1 MAGPAAWWRF
11 FSRSDNLKERRV
23 VFKSERPVGTPGTAG
38 GVQDFVMEVQKK
50 GFAIP
55 EVKPAEPRPAPE
67 LVPVPARR
75 RKPSL
80 WWWLLPVILLIGA
93 GLYWRVARDRAARE
107 TAAGAMAQV
116 PAAAAEVRPLE
127 RTIRLSGSTR
137 AEKYARLIVPRLE
150 GSRSGRGREARTNL
164 IQANSTITVNS
175 TSTVARS
182 STASRLSQTGMV
194 ASSGDTGGG
203 GFSGAPR
210 SGSSAMRAATSRV
223 GSAPTAPS
231 SGGNITSSS
240 QSASALGGT
249 GLGSTAS
256 SLSGGA
262 FGPPAIGGVGGGA
275 GRRRGDF
282 QLALQKLAPAGIRV
296 KKGDVV
302 AEFDRQYMLLRL
314 EDYEASVAQTKA
326 AFEKGKADL
335 LVTRK
340 AHDQS
345 VLAAKSNLE
354 KARLDIKA
362 TPVLSPMDTE
372 RLKLALEEAEAQYQ
386 QLLEEVRFL
395 DISEKAQVRVAELEV
410 KQAEVELRRAEN
422 NVDKLV
428 AKAPIDGM
436 VVHLNVFR
444 GGEFGQVRE
453 GDELWGGMPF
463 VQIVEP
469 DSMVVDA
476 KVNQVD
482 ADKIRIG
489 QRAYVRFDAF
499 PDLVLPARVYSVGTV
514 AVARQYRQEYV
525 KEVPV
530 LLKLEQMDPR
540 VIPDLSASVDV
551 IVERE
556 EKAVVVPAEALFS
569 DPGDAQRYVFVK
581 AASGWQK
588 RPVEVGL
595 RNHVAAAVRS
605 GLKPGEMVALRRP
618 PAAALAGK

>member
-1 MAGPAAWWRF
+1 
-11 FSRSDNLKERRV
+11 
-23 VFKSERPVGTPGTAG
+23 
-38 GVQDFVMEVQKK
+38 MEVHKK
-50 GFAIP
+50 GFAVP
-55 EVKPAEPRPAPE
+55 EVRPAEPRPAPE
-67 LVPVPARR
+67 LVPLPARR

-80 WWWLLPVILLIGA
+80 WWWWLPLILLIGA
-93 GLYWRVARDRAARE
+93 GLYWKLARDRAARE
-107 TAAGAMAQV
+107 SAAGAVAQV
-116 PAAAAEVRPLE
+116 PAVAVDVRPLE

-137 AEKYARLIVPRLE
+137 AEKYASLLVPRLE
-150 GSRSGRGREARTNL
+150 GSRSGRGREARANL
-164 IQANSTITVNS
+164 IQTNSTITVNS

-182 STASRLSQTGMV
+182 STASRLSQTGLV

-223 GSAPTAPS
+223 GGTASASS
-231 SGGNITSSS
+231 SGGNISSTT
-240 QSASALGGT
+240 QSSSALGAT

-262 FGPPAIGGVGGGA
+262 AGPPAIGGAAGG

-282 QLALQKLAPAGIRV
+282 HLALQKLAPAGIRV

-302 AEFDRQYMLLRL
+302 AEFDRQFMLLRL
-314 EDYEASVAQTKA
+314 EDYKASVAQSKA

-335 LVTRK
+335 QVTRK
-340 AHDQS
+340 AHEQS
-345 VLAAKSNLE
+345 ILAAKSNLE
-354 KARLDIKA
+354 KAHLDVKA
-362 TPVLSPMDTE
+362 TPVLSLIDSE
-372 RLKLALEEAEAQYQ
+372 RLKLALEEAEAQYR
-386 QLLEEVRFL
+386 QLLEEVRY
-395 DISEKAQVRVAELEV
+395 INIAEKAQIRVAELQV
-410 KQAEVELRRAEN
+410 KDAEVELRRAEN

-463 VQIVEP
+463 MQIVEP

-530 LLKLEQMDPR
+530 LFKLEQMDPR

-551 IVERE
+551 VI
-556 EKAVVVPAEALFS
+556 EKEDKAAVVPAEALFS

-581 AASGWQK
+581 RGSGWQK

-595 RNHVAAAVRS
+595 RNHIAAAVRS
-605 GLKPGEMVALRRP
+605 GLKAGELVALRRP